1 MKRKPVF
8 EYTDKRVSERY
19 AEEERKRQ
27 KQRNEVDR
35 KMGSN
40 YFTNTKGVDYE
51 IRTSC

>member
-19 AEEERKRQ
+19 AEEERQRQ
-27 KQRNEVDR
+27 KQRNEADR